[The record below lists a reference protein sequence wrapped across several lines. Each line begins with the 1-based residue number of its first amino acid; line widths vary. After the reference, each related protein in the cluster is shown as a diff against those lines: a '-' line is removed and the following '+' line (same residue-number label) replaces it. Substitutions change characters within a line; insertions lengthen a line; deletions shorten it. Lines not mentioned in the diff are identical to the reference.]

1 MTETKCPKGTIK
13 RSSYKYSK
21 KNSKKVTKVSAK
33 CIKDKGKQG
42 KGPKVI
48 TMPEYDVGLLSDYGY
63 SLKKKHEDRIK
74 AIKKSIK
81 EHSELKILKH
91 LNALRTLL
99 KSNEKLHAKL
109 DKDLKWV
116 QKHYAENK

>member
-1 MTETKCPKGTIK
+1 MTEDKCPKGTIK
-13 RSSYKYSK
+13 RNSYKYSK
-21 KNSKKVTKVSAK
+21 KGSKKVTKVTAK
-33 CIKDKGKQG
+33 CIKDKGKPG

-63 SLKKKHEDRIK
+63 SLKKKHEDRVK
-74 AIKKSIK
+74 SIKKSLK